1 MTEILD
7 KFTDC
12 IGNTPVLRLQK
23 LSESCGC
30 LTPILAKLEF
40 YSPGGSV
47 KDRAALA
54 MLEGAMQRGQL
65 APGADV
71 HGAYPA
77 CPGKCE
83 GELRL

>member
-40 YSPGGSV
+40 LAPSGSV
-47 KDRAALA
+47 
-54 MLEGAMQRGQL
+54 
-65 APGADV
+65 
-71 HGAYPA
+71 
-77 CPGKCE
+77 
-83 GELRL
+83 